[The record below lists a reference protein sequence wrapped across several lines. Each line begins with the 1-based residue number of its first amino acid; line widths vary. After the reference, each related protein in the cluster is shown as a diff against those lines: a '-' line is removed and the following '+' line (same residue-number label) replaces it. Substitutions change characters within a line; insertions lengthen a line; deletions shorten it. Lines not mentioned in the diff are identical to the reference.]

1 MPTITSSS
9 CTNRAVSQFVPKISS
24 ASEKRLKGEEMF
36 LSSSVR
42 RQPFKQQWF
51 WYTRFVS
58 IPDSSQNQQQL
69 CSGFPAGQQLTVW
82 LLSQYFPMSSIF
94 YCPWTLLFPSS
105 SLLGSLNQSED
116 WPEAHIIS
124 SPKTNHAQNKFS
136 IWRESLQPR
145 GKDFIR
151 SCYPFPGDGI
161 WFFLTIYSPGLCPV
175 LFKWL
180 K

>member
-1 MPTITSSS
+1 MILVFQICVW
-9 CTNRAVSQFVPKISS
+9 CT
-24 ASEKRLKGEEMF
+24 
-36 LSSSVR
+36 
-42 RQPFKQQWF
+42 
-51 WYTRFVS
+51 

-69 CSGFPAGQQLTVW
+69 CAGFPAGQQLTVDFW
-82 LLSQYFPMSSIF
+82 VNIS
-94 YCPWTLLFPSS
+94 PWALFLTVPALFFSPSS

-136 IWRESLQPR
+136 IWRESSQPL

-161 WFFLTIYSPGLCPV
+161 WLFLTIYSPGLCPV

-180 K
+180 NNRASALSLRKLLPCPVDPAIRKFFFDTQPVLFLFYASFYPTVLL